1 MVNSSQKIPWPI
13 LVVLVIKWLPLLA
26 PSTTVEISR
35 CKRPVVGVGK
45 ENFLASL
52 TEEPMVH
59 NAYATRPTT
68 FLGQSVPRFTHAS
81 SALLKKVSAKKLD
94 CTLLLSKKDIGGQ
107 TRQAQIWP
115 PFHSTPA
122 PIQMHA
128 SVAATKH
135 PITLVLL
142 DFRELFAP
150 SALPTSFFKV
160 NSV

>member
-1 MVNSSQKIPWPI
+1 MASRQPEERTADSQFVHAGLMHGDRVIEYGSSGVGARKGQWF
-13 LVVLVIKWLPLLA
+13 VALA

-94 CTLLLSKKDIGGQ
+94 FTLLLSKKDIGGP
-107 TRQAQIWP
+107 TRQAQI
-115 PFHSTPA
+115 
-122 PIQMHA
+122 
-128 SVAATKH
+128 
-135 PITLVLL
+135 
-142 DFRELFAP
+142 
-150 SALPTSFFKV
+150 
-160 NSV
+160 